1 MLWNCGVG
9 EDSHEKMLNISN
21 HQGKANG
28 NNKDITSHLPEWLS
42 SKRQQIISVGEDVEK
57 REFLCIVGGGVNS

>member
-1 MLWNCGVG
+1 
-9 EDSHEKMLNISN
+9 MLNISN